1 MKQEIANT
9 INAKSVHKEFYRQSA
24 QGLIVIDLDYNI
36 KLINP
41 IGEQILGIKKNE
53 LVSNSIFKII
63 PHQLKLQFQNLF
75 SILLNNKQKTNKNK
89 LTSISAFFN
98 EKRKKITIEISISL
112 HTTNSNQKFICLFFT
127 DITSQE
133 NIEYKLKEKK
143 EKQLSILEKMGD
155 AYISINNLWQI
166 TYINKNTFHLFKA
179 AKITKT
185 YQGKIIWEL
194 LPKIKGT
201 LIEKKIKECILSKK
215 TLNFEIKSPYSNDHL
230 EITLSNHQSEISIF
244 IKDITAKK
252 QKETKLKLQS
262 DRFPIAFHS
271 TPISLCITR
280 ISNGKF
286 IEVNTSFLKL
296 FDFKREEIIGKTLNE
311 IDLVHRISL
320 ADKIKLLKSHFKN
333 EITDSFDIELRQKNG
348 KINHLAC
355 STEKIDL
362 SGHAHILS
370 TIIDLS
376 EKEHAKRLIIKDNQM
391 LENRVQE
398 KTLKLTEA
406 LFREKENNELKSK
419 FVSMASHEFRTPL
432 ASLLLSLSIIE
443 SYTKPEKDEKLNK
456 HFTRIKSS
464 VTNLTELL
472 SNFLS
477 LEKIDKGHLEIS
489 TQTFSIKELI
499 EDVAEELKPR
509 LKTGQNINI
518 SCVSKKGC
526 TVTQDKN
533 KLYNTLLNLISN
545 ASKYSEQNTD
555 IQVDATIENNTITI
569 SVADAGIGIPE
580 NEQQHVFSIFF
591 RAKNA
596 EYIQGTG
603 LGLNIVKRYM
613 DLMGGKIIFKSSL
626 NIGSVFTINFPST
639 NTLNT
644 EMEYFTNNNKLLN

>member
-1 MKQEIANT
+1 MKQEITSAMSV
-9 INAKSVHKEFYRQSA
+9 KSVHKEFYSKSA

-36 KLINP
+36 KIINP
-41 IGEQILGIKKNE
+41 IGEHIIGIKKNK
-53 LVSNSIFKII
+53 LISNSFFKII
-63 PHQLKLQFQNLF
+63 PQQLKLQFQNLF
-75 SILLNNKQKTNKNK
+75 SILLNNKHKVTKNQ
-89 LTSISAFFN
+89 LTSISAFYN
-98 EKRKKITIEISISL
+98 ENRKKITVEISISL
-112 HTTNSNQKFICLFFT
+112 HTVNSNQKLICIFFT

-133 NIEYKLKEKK
+133 NIEYKLKERK
-143 EKQLSILEKMGD
+143 EKQQNILEKMGD
-155 AYISINNLWQI
+155 AYISINSLWQI

-179 AKITKT
+179 AKISKI

-201 LIEKKIKECILSKK
+201 IIEKKINECILSKK
-215 TLNFEIKSPYSNDHL
+215 TINFESKSPYSNGYL
-230 EITLSNHQSEISIF
+230 EITLSNHQSEISLF
-244 IKDITAKK
+244 IKDISAKK
-252 QKETKLKLQS
+252 QKETDLKLQS

-280 ISNGKF
+280 LPDGKF

-296 FDFKREEIIGKTLNE
+296 LDFKRKEVIGKTLNE
-311 IDLVHRISL
+311 LDLVHRISL
-320 ADKIKLLKSHFKN
+320 TDKIKILKAHFKN
-333 EITDSFDIELRQKNG
+333 EITDNFDIELRQKNG
-348 KINHLAC
+348 KVNHLVC

-362 SGHAHILS
+362 SGHAHLLT

-376 EKEHAKRLIIKDNQM
+376 EKEHAKKLILQNNIL
-391 LENRVQE
+391 LEKRVQE

-499 EDVAEELKPR
+499 EDVAEELNPR
-509 LKTGQNINI
+509 LKSGQKIHI
-518 SCVSKKGC
+518 TCVSKKDC
-526 TVTQDKN
+526 TISQDKN
-533 KLYNTLLNLISN
+533 KLYNTLLNLLSN
-545 ASKYSEQNTD
+545 ASKYSEINTD
-555 IQVDATIENNTITI
+555 INVDAKIEDNTITI
-569 SVADAGIGIPE
+569 SVADVGIGIPE
-580 NEQQHVFSIFF
+580 NEQQKVFSIFF

-603 LGLNIVKRYM
+603 LGLNIVKKYM
-613 DLMGGKIIFKSSL
+613 DLMGGNINFKSNL
-626 NIGSVFTINFPST
+626 NCGSVFTINFPSA

-644 EMEYFTNNNKLLN
+644 EMEYYSNSNQLLN